1 MITVFQLKRLCVLQ
15 QFSCICCVRFS
26 DVSCLSSRSGVAMS
40 ASVPSPDN
48 HHSAAMDT
56 SNSHKLYRTS
66 GPNGTAT
73 SCPPPSV
80 SEPYSPPKVA
90 LSCSHC
96 FQYSIQTI
104 TSFIENYRKSF
115 SNIPCYC

>member
-1 MITVFQLKRLCVLQ
+1 MY
-15 QFSCICCVRFS
+15 FSWK
-26 DVSCLSSRSGVAMS
+26 VSVSFNSSYVSNVSFCSSHSGVAMS

-48 HHSAAMDT
+48 HHSALDT
-56 SNSHKLYRTS
+56 TNSHKLYRTS

-90 LSCSHC
+90 LNCSQC
-96 FQYSIQTI
+96 FHNSKTDKPQ
-104 TSFIENYRKSF
+104 FYRK
-115 SNIPCYC
+115 